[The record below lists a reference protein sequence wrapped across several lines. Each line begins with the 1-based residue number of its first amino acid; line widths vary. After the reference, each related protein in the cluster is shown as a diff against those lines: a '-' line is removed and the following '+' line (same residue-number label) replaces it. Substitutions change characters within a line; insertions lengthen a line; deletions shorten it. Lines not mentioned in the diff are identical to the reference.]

1 MNNFLKFIKN
11 TIINNKSLFLK
22 SLIFIFFI
30 IGIQA
35 LLPISMR
42 WIIDSV
48 SAKQSI
54 SFLVLCIISY
64 ALILIISNFL
74 DVAWMKFLDKLG
86 GKIIDDIRTD
96 LYKSINLANYEDLI
110 MIGKEK
116 LKNILYMDT
125 LNIFSSIACYSIQI
139 IANSF
144 LIIVFLCIS
153 AYINLKLTSVLLIA
167 SIVGFLI
174 SMLSRKPIA
183 NASMKVNLKMKEDN
197 KTLNEY
203 VDSLELS
210 KTNNLDNYFLCKMK
224 KSLWNFINTSI
235 KADNMLVFLRNLVT
249 DFHQVTSMALAAI
262 LSMTMGNSSAGNLVF
277 YLFVSDM
284 VLDTSQKI
292 ESYIYSLVK
301 MMPSFEN
308 INDIL
313 TLNQCAATKNITN
326 IETIEFKN
334 VDFYY
339 KGTSSKIID
348 NKSVVVKKGDVVRIT
363 GSNGGGKSTFV
374 KLVKGLLY
382 PKNGDVL
389 LNGLSTKY
397 ISIDS
402 LKNEI
407 LYIDQ
412 DEILLNDEIKSYLE
426 AISGAKIS
434 HDQLKHLQEV
444 VQLDKDISKISENG
458 HSLSGGQRKK
468 LLMIKLLL
476 KYKSASVIIL
486 DEIEAGLD
494 IETKNLLLKI
504 EQEIIKTKK
513 DCIFFKIT
521 HEDMKDIEYTQTI
534 SV

>member
-1 MNNFLKFIKN
+1 
-11 TIINNKSLFLK
+11 
-22 SLIFIFFI
+22 
-30 IGIQA
+30 
-35 LLPISMR
+35 
-42 WIIDSV
+42 
-48 SAKQSI
+48 
-54 SFLVLCIISY
+54 
-64 ALILIISNFL
+64 
-74 DVAWMKFLDKLG
+74 
-86 GKIIDDIRTD
+86 
-96 LYKSINLANYEDLI
+96 
-110 MIGKEK
+110 
-116 LKNILYMDT
+116 
-125 LNIFSSIACYSIQI
+125 
-139 IANSF
+139 
-144 LIIVFLCIS
+144 
-153 AYINLKLTSVLLIA
+153 
-167 SIVGFLI
+167 
-174 SMLSRKPIA
+174 MLSRKPIA

-210 KTNNLDNYFLCKMK
+210 KTNDLDNYFLCKMK

-249 DFHQVTSMALAAI
+249 DFHQVTSMSLAAI
-262 LSMTMGNSSAGNLVF
+262 LSMTMGDSSAGNLVF

-339 KGTSSKIID
+339 KGTSSKIIN
-348 NKSVVVKKGDVVRIT
+348 NKSVVIKKGDVVKVT

-389 LNGLSTKY
+389 LNGLSTKD

-458 HSLSGGQRKK
+458 HCLSGGQRKK

-521 HEDMKDIEYTQTI
+521 HENMKDIEYTQTI